1 MSNSIAQTVVLFGT
15 DHKFQLPL
23 CGKDTEQTF
32 YSTIY
37 ELSNSYGVRTIA
49 EEMSLDALN
58 EKGATYSIA
67 QQLCNDKDLRHEFV
81 DPTNKEI
88 KELGIFQDNDI
99 RLEGIL
105 NNWTPE
111 HIDAEILVRGAD
123 ASDSIREN
131 FWLSKIKEIDTWP
144 LLFICGADHFNS
156 FADLLRENGVNVVE
170 SCKDW
175 EP

>member
-1 MSNSIAQTVVLFGT
+1 MPHSVAQTVVLVGT
-15 DHKFQLPL
+15 SHKFQLPL
-23 CGKDTEQTF
+23 CGKSIEQTF
-32 YSTIY
+32 FSTIY
-37 ELSNSYGVRTIA
+37 ELSNSYGVNAIA
-49 EEMSLDALN
+49 EEMSLEALN

-67 QQLCNDKDLRHEFV
+67 QQLCNEKSLRHKFV
-81 DPTNKEI
+81 DPTNKER

-99 RLEGIL
+99 RIEGFL
-105 NNWTPE
+105 NNWTPKF
-111 HIDAEILVRGAD
+111 IDAEILVRGSD

-131 FWLSKIKEIDTWP
+131 FWLSKIKELDTWP

>member
-1 MSNSIAQTVVLFGT
+1 MPNYFAQTVVLFGT
-15 DHKFQLPL
+15 DHNFQLPL
-23 CGKDTEQTF
+23 CGKDIEQTF
-32 YSTIY
+32 YSAIY
-37 ELSNSYGVRTIA
+37 ELSNSYGVRAIA
-49 EEMSLDALN
+49 EEMNLEALN
-58 EKGATYSIA
+58 EIGATYSIA
-67 QQLCNDKDLRHEFV
+67 QQLCNEKDLRHKFI
-81 DPTNKEI
+81 DPTNKER
-88 KELGIFQDNDI
+88 KVLGIIQDNDI
-99 RLEGIL
+99 KAEGFL

-131 FWLSKIKEIDTWP
+131 FWLSKVMEIDTWP

-156 FADLLRENGVNVVE
+156 FADLLRENGVSVVE